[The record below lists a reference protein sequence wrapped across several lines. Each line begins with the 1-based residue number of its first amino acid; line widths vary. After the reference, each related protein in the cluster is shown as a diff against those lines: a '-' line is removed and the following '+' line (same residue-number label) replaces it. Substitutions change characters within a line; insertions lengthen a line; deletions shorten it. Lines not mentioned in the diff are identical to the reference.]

1 MNTSARWFTFLILS
15 GWPCRFWAFMP
26 VYIMFSWWPDQTGL
40 DHSFVIDIHQN
51 KSISFFSSTIWPRS
65 CSSNLHIEIVLT
77 VSQQMVIQPST
88 NHFSEIVMS
97 IRPEEN
103 PWSWWSAWRGVFM
116 GETLPRPPPLRRC
129 PLKRRLTI
137 TTREDQPGPFSLGST
152 V

>member
-1 MNTSARWFTFLILS
+1 
-15 GWPCRFWAFMP
+15 MP

-65 CSSNLHIEIVLT
+65 RSSIFGTDIVTIDHSLSCTEHIEIVLT

-137 TTREDQPGPFSLGST
+137 TTREDQLGPFWLGST
-152 V
+152 E